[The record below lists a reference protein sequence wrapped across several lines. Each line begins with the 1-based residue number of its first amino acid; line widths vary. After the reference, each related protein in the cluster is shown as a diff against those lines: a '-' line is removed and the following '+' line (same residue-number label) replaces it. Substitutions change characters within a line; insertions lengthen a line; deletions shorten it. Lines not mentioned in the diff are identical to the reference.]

1 MLPPLSL
8 LNVEVYKG
16 RKMRNWIERYG
27 PDVIIFLAV
36 ACIIAMVSWGV
47 AFFVCSVNKQIDR
60 AVKHAD
66 EQTARIWP
74 EDRYGEIES
83 FFDVM
88 DHGEGEGDPLNE
100 WRETIA
106 KADGGGIP

>member
-1 MLPPLSL
+1 MIPPLSF
-8 LNVEVYKG
+8 LNVEVYRG

-36 ACIIAMVSWGV
+36 VSIIATIIWGT
-47 AFFVCSVNKQIDR
+47 AFFIRSIPKQIDR
-60 AVKHAD
+60 AVKQAD

-83 FFDVM
+83 FNG
-88 DHGEGEGDPLNE
+88 GEL
-100 WRETIA
+100 
-106 KADGGGIP
+106 